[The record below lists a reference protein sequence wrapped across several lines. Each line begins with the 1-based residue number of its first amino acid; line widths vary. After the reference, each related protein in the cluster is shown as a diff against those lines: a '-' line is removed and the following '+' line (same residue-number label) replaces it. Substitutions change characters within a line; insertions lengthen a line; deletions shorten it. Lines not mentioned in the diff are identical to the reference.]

1 MCMTL
6 KPNSNRA
13 WLTLSVQCPQEWHC
27 DPPQTG
33 GHSNYNYIA
42 TVFSNISHLAEI
54 REVFLDRDKCV
65 LPHLQPYTQSGSLT
79 RRRGIAGLLRNLC
92 FQVGKLNTYTKVNST
107 LMASVSLIHNPAQSF
122 TSAGTPHHH
131 FCSWGSVFSIL
142 SVFHAADS
150 HWGRRLTSCLS
161 PPPTGR
167 ARGVLRGGDRAPPCR
182 PPVPP

>member
-1 MCMTL
+1 MPAKAGSRSRVVREADKMCMTL

-33 GHSNYNYIA
+33 GHSNYDYLA

-107 LMASVSLIHNPAQSF
+107 LMASVSLIHTLCSVIY
-122 TSAGTPHHH
+122 
-131 FCSWGSVFSIL
+131 FCWDSSPPLLFMGVSIL
-142 SVFHAADS
+142 YTQCV
-150 HWGRRLTSCLS
+150 SC
-161 PPPTGR
+161 
-167 ARGVLRGGDRAPPCR
+167 CR
-182 PPVPP
+182 